1 MRRLFT
7 LCAALA
13 AIAGGV
19 SCSDA
24 DKSFK
29 PAEVWV
35 DDNGT
40 AINAHGG
47 GVLYH
52 KGRYY
57 WFGEHKTEG
66 GGGNRANVGVH
77 CYSSKNLYDWR
88 DEGIALAVAPDGS
101 GSPIEKGCI
110 LERPKVIYNK
120 KTGKFVMWFHLE
132 LKDQGYGAA
141 QSGVA
146 VSDKITGPY
155 EFIGAGRV
163 NAGIW
168 PLNASDEAKQT
179 AASIAAGKEI
189 ALEGN
194 DRFLIRDLAGG
205 QMARDMTLFVDDDGK
220 AYHIYASEENQT
232 LQIAE
237 LTDDYTAHSG
247 RYVRAFVGRAMEAPA
262 MFKHDGHYY
271 LMMSGCT
278 GWDPNAARSAVAD
291 SVMGE
296 WTELGNPCVGEGADK
311 TFHSQ
316 STYILPVEGREGRFI
331 YMGDRWNPANA
342 IDGRYVWLPIE
353 LTDGG
358 FKLTWSDSWTL

>member
-1 MRRLFT
+1 MRRIFILF
-7 LCAALA
+7 AALTA
-13 AIAGGV
+13 AVACV
-19 SCSDA
+19 SCGA
-24 DKSFK
+24 NGSFK
-29 PAEVWV
+29 PAEVWA
-35 DDNGT
+35 DENGVP
-40 AINAHGG
+40 INAHGG
-47 GVLYH
+47 GIIFH
-52 KGRYY
+52 KGRYW

-88 DEGIALAVAPDGS
+88 DEGIALAVAPEGS

-110 LERPKVIYNK
+110 LERPKVIYNE

-146 VSDKITGPY
+146 VSDNIAGPY
-155 EFIGAGRV
+155 EFLRAGRV

-168 PLNASDEAKQT
+168 PINASDEAK
-179 AASIAAGKEI
+179 AAVDMKFETWPEN
-189 ALEGN
+189 LKN
-194 DRFLIRDLAGG
+194 DRFIIRDFAGG

-247 RYVRAFVGRAMEAPA
+247 RYVRAFVGRSMEAPA
-262 MFKHDGHYY
+262 MFKHDGRYY

-296 WTELGNPCVGEGADK
+296 WTELGNPCKGAEADK
-311 TFHSQ
+311 TFRSQ
-316 STYILPVEGREGRFI
+316 STYILPVEGRRDTFI

-358 FKLTWSDSWTL
+358 FALSWHDAWAL